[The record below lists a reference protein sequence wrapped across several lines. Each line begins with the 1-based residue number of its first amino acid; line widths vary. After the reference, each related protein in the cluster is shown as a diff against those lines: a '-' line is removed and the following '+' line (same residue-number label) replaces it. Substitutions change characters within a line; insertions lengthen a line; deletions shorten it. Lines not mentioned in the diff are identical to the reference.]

1 MLLLHELVHDR
12 ESLYLWA
19 RLIVC
24 EVCESCESCEGCE
37 GCETCEACEGCEGCE
52 TCEACEGCEGC
63 VKYARVPSLR
73 SQLSSSPMG
82 TFSGDYNT

>member
-1 MLLLHELVHDR
+1 MRDVRHVSR
-12 ESLYLWA
+12 E
-19 RLIVC
+19 
-24 EVCESCESCEGCE
+24 G
-37 GCETCEACEGCEGCE
+37 CEACE
-52 TCEACEGCEGC
+52 AC